1 MTRWLLMALLSVGIV
16 RDVPAGDQPTR
27 AGAPGTCQVPDNHIV
42 GPRTRN
48 RPLPLVAGD
57 AAHGF
62 HPACTVSWST
72 LSPNNQSLPVV
83 GCFQN
88 NLLQLDNDAACGHGT
103 GRLWVSSRWVLTSA
117 DLQRTQG
124 RVAATCQRLD
134 NSAVAATR
142 DWPPDCVPQT
152 RELQL
157 KSDAPAAVPAS
168 PHARLAPAPAP
179 AAPGA
184 APAPT
189 PTPAAPATGAT
200 AH

>member
-1 MTRWLLMALLSVGIV
+1 MNRWLLMVLLGVGMV

-27 AGAPGTCQVPDNHIV
+27 ASPPGICQVADNHII

-62 HPACTVSWST
+62 HPACAVSWSA

-88 NLLQLDNDAACGHGT
+88 NLLQLDNDAACGQGT

-117 DLQRTQG
+117 ELQRAQE
-124 RVAATCQRLD
+124 RVAASCQRLD

-142 DWPPDCVPQT
+142 DWLPDCVPH
-152 RELQL
+152 
-157 KSDAPAAVPAS
+157 DARGAAAATPPAVPTA
-168 PHARLAPAPAP
+168 AP
-179 AAPGA
+179 AAPA
-184 APAPT
+184 APAG
-189 PTPAAPATGAT
+189 APATSAT
-200 AH
+200 PH